1 MTAIALA
8 LVSSLAY
15 GFTDFFGGMASRRT
29 SVFVVGAVAQ
39 PAGLVL
45 LFALL
50 LGATGLVPLLR
61 FDRLPVHHVL
71 VAVVAIPTVFIAG
84 RIQSDARYLGI
95 AWPLAWA
102 LTRWRGYGGRDLL
115 PLAWGGLYV
124 AFAFLHVTRTLA
136 P

>member
-45 LFALL
+45 LFALVPFFGGTVSAAAL
-50 LGATGLVPLLR
+50 LWGAASG
-61 FDRLPVHHVL
+61 
-71 VAVVAIPTVFIAG
+71 IAG
-84 RIQSDARYLGI
+84 A
-95 AWPLAWA
+95 
-102 LTRWRGYGGRDLL
+102 
-115 PLAWGGLYV
+115 V
-124 AFAFLHVTRTLA
+124 AFLLLFRSVSPRPVPARA
-136 P
+136 PP